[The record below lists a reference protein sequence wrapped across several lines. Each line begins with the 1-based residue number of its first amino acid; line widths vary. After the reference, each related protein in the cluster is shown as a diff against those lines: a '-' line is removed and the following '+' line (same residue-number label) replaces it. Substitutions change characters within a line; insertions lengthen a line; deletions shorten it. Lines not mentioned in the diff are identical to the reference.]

1 MACREQTSVLSDW
14 RTLCLHISILGTR
27 MERAIDPEARVH
39 VLVQLK
45 TDMSALNEMD
55 RESYFVG

>member
-1 MACREQTSVLSDW
+1 
-14 RTLCLHISILGTR
+14 
-27 MERAIDPEARVH
+27 MEEANDPEARVH

-55 RESYFVG
+55 GESHFVGRDVAVVFVRPGNL

>member
-1 MACREQTSVLSDW
+1 
-14 RTLCLHISILGTR
+14 
-27 MERAIDPEARVH
+27 MEEANDPEARVH

-55 RESYFVG
+55 GESHFVGRDENLFCRSSCA